1 MTKIKLSALA
11 CAILVGGGQLV
22 AEDSNNII
30 DLENDQIVN
39 INNETKMIDGI
50 VQDIIIN
57 VDDNGELISGALA
70 FDFANIS
77 IKNNSNAIFY
87 KDPYIDHSYLHIINN
102 STAVFNDALDYTLKI
117 RYGDSSWPVIEQD
130 NDFSG
135 GSLWL
140 DNSTLDIQGE
150 AEFLD
155 IDALINHGSTAT
167 IDNLNDTGSNIY
179 VVNNSNLEI
188 NNKAEFDEGTHLIVK
203 NNSNAKIDNLNADY
217 GSKIY
222 VVNNSELEIDENAKF
237 HNETHLIIEDN
248 SNTTI
253 DNLTGY
259 NSKVYVVNG
268 SELEINKNAEFY
280 YDGTYLTIKDDSNA
294 TINGALTVKDSGTI
308 EFVDGEFVVNDGGT
322 KIDKSN
328 LDVSG
333 KADFYNSDTELNN
346 SSNANFKDK
355 LTLIDSAMLLKNSSS
370 LNVGGVA
377 DFEDSALVVQNG
389 SKVLFGNNFTMKNGR
404 AEKSIIILD
413 NGSEINIKGD
423 FENHGIIY
431 YGASADNASKI
442 TVEGK
447 ATLMGTTEI
456 GIYATSGDISN
467 LNQVVFL
474 ESKEEIE
481 NQATNENIYA
491 MYFDPD
497 NEEANEEGLVKYDQN
512 IIDAVLNLSEDS
524 KKLLA
529 QISMSDDMK
538 NKPINEKIDFIT
550 ESAQTAGVNLTAQDL
565 DIITSL
571 FTIEDAKG
579 NGIIATEVIKLAA
592 QAAQGN
598 QEAAQTISKTIS
610 KTVQSIQKNSQDS
623 ITATSNLINT
633 FNLATKNEVGKRISN
648 VTTRSNVSQLA
659 NFIESLEGQ
668 KFADAS
674 SGVLLSM
681 MADEMAAYQNSFY
694 LNALGAKG
702 DFKDGT
708 NPKIYGAI
716 LGYDR
721 MIDDLLIGGYFSY
734 TNSQTENIEL
744 DSNIYELGLYS
755 RYFLDNNEFDFN
767 IAGGYG
773 KNDLS
778 YTQNI
783 FGGINKILQSN
794 FNSSYIA
801 LGLDYGYRFAIND
814 NASIKP
820 YIGADYLYSKTQNY
834 TLKDQTGAD
843 FQKVQSNTV
852 KNLKANL
859 GLEMVKNFDEISIYA
874 DAKIKRDLINDEGFT
889 RSSFAG
895 SSAGFNIKGDDKKH
909 TNFAIDTGIVYN
921 ATKNLSINLNLGADV
936 NSDDKIYSTSFGAA
950 YKF

>member
-11 CAILVGGGQLV
+11 CAILVGGGQQLV
-22 AEDSNNII
+22 AENSNNII
-30 DLENDQIVN
+30 DLGNYVGQSID
-39 INNETKMIDGI
+39 INQETKTITGTDT
-50 VQDIIIN
+50 DASIN
-57 VDDNGELISGALA
+57 VDNNGELISEVPIFVGA
-70 FDFANIS
+70 DIN
-77 IKNNSNAIFY
+77 IKNNSNAIFESEESLV
-87 KDPYIDHSYLHIINN
+87 YIEHPYLHIINN
-102 STAVFNDALDYTLKI
+102 STAVFKENLEI
-117 RYGDSSWPVIEQD
+117 RNGANEWPVIEKN

-140 DNSTLDIQGE
+140 NNNSTLDIKGSATFIE
-150 AEFLD
+150 TSV
-155 IDALINHGSTAT
+155 LINQGSTAT
-167 IDNLNDTGSNIY
+167 INNLEGYDSKIY
-179 VVNNSNLEI
+179 VVNDSKLEI
-188 NNKAEFDEGTHLIVK
+188 YNNAEFLGTHLIVK
-203 NNSNAKIDNLNADY
+203 DNSNAKI
-217 GSKIY
+217 
-222 VVNNSELEIDENAKF
+222 
-237 HNETHLIIEDN
+237 
-248 SNTTI
+248 
-253 DNLTGY
+253 
-259 NSKVYVVNG
+259 
-268 SELEINKNAEFY
+268 
-280 YDGTYLTIKDDSNA
+280 
-294 TINGALTVKDSGTI
+294 NGALSVTDSGII
-308 EFVDGEFVVNDGGT
+308 EFVNGEFSVNYGGI

-328 LDVSG
+328 LNVEG
-333 KADFYNSDTELNN
+333 EATFGNSDTELNN
-346 SSNANFKDK
+346 SSIVNFKDK
-355 LTLIDSAMLLKNSSS
+355 LTLFDSAMLLKNSSS

-377 DFEDSALVVQNG
+377 DFTDSALVVQNG
-389 SKVLFGNNFTMKNGR
+389 SKVMFNDSFTMKNGE

-413 NGSEINIKGD
+413 NGSAINVKGD
-423 FENHGIIY
+423 FENHGVIY
-431 YGASADNASKI
+431 YGASADNAPKI
-442 TVEGK
+442 TVDGK
-447 ATLMGTTEI
+447 ATLKDTTEI

-467 LNQVVFL
+467 LNQAVFL

-481 NQATNENIYA
+481 NQATDENIYA

-497 NEEANEEGLVKYDQN
+497 NEDANEEGLVKYDQN
-512 IIDAVLNLSEDS
+512 IIDATLKLSEDG
-524 KKLLA
+524 KKLLV
-529 QISMSDDMK
+529 QILMAGDMQ
-538 NKPINEKIDFIT
+538 NRPINEKIDFVAKST
-550 ESAQTAGVNLTAQDL
+550 QTAGVNLTAQDL

-571 FTIEDAKG
+571 FTMEDAKG
-579 NGIIATEVIKLAA
+579 NGLVATEGIKLAD

-598 QEAAQTISKTIS
+598 QEAAQIISKTA
-610 KTVQSIQKNSQDS
+610 QSIQKNSQDS

-633 FNLATKNEVGKRISN
+633 FNLATKNEVGKRITN
-648 VTTRSNVSQLA
+648 VTTRSNASQLA

-674 SGVLLSM
+674 NGVLLSM

-734 TNSQTENIEL
+734 TNSETENIEL
-744 DSNIYELGLYS
+744 DSDIYELGLYS

-783 FGGINKILQSN
+783 LGINKILQSN

-834 TLKDQTGAD
+834 TLKDETGAD

-852 KNLKANL
+852 KNLKAKL

-895 SSAGFNIKGDDKKH
+895 SSAGFNIKGNDKKY

>member
-1 MTKIKLSALA
+1 VCDS
-11 CAILVGGGQLV
+11 CWGGQQLV
-22 AEDSNNII
+22 AEDLNGIPVI
-30 DLENDQIVN
+30 DLEFSRYTGYLQSVD
-39 INNETKMIDGI
+39 INNEK
-50 VQDIIIN
+50 IIITGTHTDANIN
-57 VDDNGELISGALA
+57 VDNNGELRSWVST
-70 FDFANIS
+70 FQFADIS

-87 KDPYIDHSYLHIINN
+87 RDSLISWSYLHIIHN
-102 STAVFNDALDYTLKI
+102 STAVFNNTLTI
-117 RYGDSSWPVIEQD
+117 ELGDSSWPVIEQD

-140 DNSTLDIQGE
+140 DNSTLDIKGE
-150 AEFLD
+150 AEFYYT
-155 IDALINHGSTAT
+155 DALINHGST
-167 IDNLNDTGSNIY
+167 
-179 VVNNSNLEI
+179 V
-188 NNKAEFDEGTHLIVK
+188 
-203 NNSNAKIDNLNADY
+203 KIDNLDDY

-222 VVNNSELEIDENAKF
+222 VVND
-237 HNETHLIIEDN
+237 
-248 SNTTI
+248 
-253 DNLTGY
+253 
-259 NSKVYVVNG
+259 SK
-268 SELEINKNAEFY
+268 LEINNNADFY
-280 YDGTYLTIKDDSNA
+280 NGTHLVVKDDSNA
-294 TINGALTVKDSGTI
+294 TINGVLSVKDSGTI
-308 EFVDGEFVVNDGGT
+308 EFVNGEFVVNDGGT

-328 LDVSG
+328 LNVEG
-333 KADFYNSDTELNN
+333 EANFYNSDTELNN

-355 LTLIDSAMLLKNSSS
+355 LTLLDSAMLLKNGSS
-370 LNVGGVA
+370 LSVGGVA
-377 DFEDSALVVQNG
+377 DFENSALVVQNG
-389 SKVLFGNNFTMKNGR
+389 SKVLFNDKFTMKNGV
-404 AEKSIIILD
+404 EKSIIILD
-413 NGSEINIKGD
+413 NGSAINVEGD
-423 FENHGIIY
+423 FENHGVIY
-431 YGASADNASKI
+431 YGASADSAPKI

-447 ATLMGTTEI
+447 TTLIGTTEI
-456 GIYATSGDISN
+456 GIYATSG
-467 LNQVVFL
+467 LNQAVFL
-474 ESKEEIE
+474 ESKGEIE
-481 NQATNENIYA
+481 NQATDENIYA

-497 NEEANEEGLVKYDQN
+497 NEDANEEGLVKYDQN
-512 IIDAVLNLSEDS
+512 IIDATLNLSEDS
-524 KKLLA
+524 KKLLV

-538 NKPINEKIDFIT
+538 NKLINEKIDFVT
-550 ESAQTAGVNLTAQDL
+550 KSAQTAGVNLTDQDL

-571 FTIEDAKG
+571 FAMEDAKG
-579 NGIIATEVIKLAA
+579 NGAIATEGMKLAV
-592 QAAQGN
+592 QATQGN
-598 QEAAQTISKTIS
+598 QEAAQIISKTA
-610 KTVQSIQKNSQDS
+610 QSIQKNSQDS
-623 ITATSNLINT
+623 INATSNLINT

-648 VTTRSNVSQLA
+648 VTTRSNASQLA

-668 KFADAS
+668 KFADVS
-674 SGVLLSM
+674 NGVLLSM

-734 TNSQTENIEL
+734 TNSETENIEL
-744 DSNIYELGLYS
+744 DSDIYELGLYS
-755 RYFLDNNEFDFN
+755 RYFLDNNEFSFN

-783 FGGINKILQSN
+783 FGTNKILQSN
-794 FNSSYIA
+794 FDSSYIA

-814 NASIKP
+814 NANIKP

-834 TLKDQTGAD
+834 TLKDETGAD
-843 FQKVQSNTV
+843 FQEVQSNTV
-852 KNLKANL
+852 KNLKAKL

-874 DAKIKRDLINDEGFT
+874 DAKIKRDLINDEGIT

-895 SSAGFNIKGDDKKH
+895 SSAGFNIKGNDKKH

>member
-11 CAILVGGGQLV
+11 CAILVGGGQQLV
-22 AEDSNNII
+22 AEDVNNTIN
-30 DLENDQIVN
+30 LEDYQSVN
-39 INNETKMIDGI
+39 INKETK
-50 VQDIIIN
+50 IITGASTDASIRVN
-57 VDDNGELISGALA
+57 NNGELISEVPIFVGA
-70 FDFANIS
+70 DIS
-77 IKNNSNAIFY
+77 IKNNSNATFENEV
-87 KDPYIDHSYLHIINN
+87 YIENPNFHIND
-102 STAVFNDALDYTLKI
+102 STAVFNEKLEI
-117 RYGDSSWPVIEQD
+117 RDSVDLWPVIEKD

-135 GSLWL
+135 GNLSLY
-140 DNSTLDIQGE
+140 NSTLDIEGE
-150 AEFLD
+150 AIFYF
-155 IDALINHGSTAT
+155 IDALINDGSTAT
-167 IDNLNDTGSNIY
+167 IDDLLDF
-179 VVNNSNLEI
+179 E
-188 NNKAEFDEGTHLIVK
+188 
-203 NNSNAKIDNLNADY
+203 
-217 GSKIY
+217 SKIY
-222 VVNNSELEIDENAKF
+222 VVNDS
-237 HNETHLIIEDN
+237 T
-248 SNTTI
+248 
-253 DNLTGY
+253 
-259 NSKVYVVNG
+259 
-268 SELEINKNAEFY
+268 LEINKNAFF
-280 YDGTYLTIKDDSNA
+280 DIGTHLVVKDDSNA
-294 TINGALTVKDSGTI
+294 TINGALSVTNSGTI
-308 EFVDGEFVVNDGGT
+308 EFINGEFVVNDGGT

-328 LDVSG
+328 LKVVG
-333 KADFYNSDTELNN
+333 EAKFENSDTELNN
-346 SSNANFKDK
+346 SSIVNFKDK
-355 LTLIDSAMLLKNSSS
+355 LTLFDSAMLLKNGSS
-370 LNVGGVA
+370 LSVGGVA

-389 SKVLFGNNFTMKNGR
+389 SKVLFGNNFTMKNNENGT
-404 AEKSIIILD
+404 EKSIIILD

-423 FENHGIIY
+423 FENHGVIY
-431 YGASADNASKI
+431 YGASADNAPKI

-447 ATLMGTTEI
+447 TTLMGTTEI
-456 GIYATSGDISN
+456 GIYATSGDILN

-474 ESKEEIE
+474 ESKEAIE
-481 NQATNENIYA
+481 NQATDENIYA

-497 NEEANEEGLVKYDQN
+497 NEDANEEGLVKYDQN
-512 IIDAVLNLSEDS
+512 IIDAALKLSEDG
-524 KKLLA
+524 KKLLV
-529 QISMSDDMK
+529 QILMADDMK
-538 NKPINEKIDFIT
+538 NKLINEKIDFIA
-550 ESAQTAGVNLTAQDL
+550 ESTQTAGVNLTAQDL

-579 NGIIATEVIKLAA
+579 NGVIATEGIKLAE
-592 QAAQGN
+592 QAKQGN
-598 QEAAQTISKTIS
+598 QEAAQIISKTA
-610 KTVQSIQKNSQDS
+610 QSIQKNSQDS

-633 FNLATKNEVGKRISN
+633 FNLATKNEVGKRITN
-648 VTTRSNVSQLA
+648 VTTRSNASQLA

-734 TNSQTENIEL
+734 TNSETENIEL
-744 DSNIYELGLYS
+744 DSDIYELGLYS
-755 RYFLDNNEFDFN
+755 RYFLDNNEFGFN

-783 FGGINKILQSN
+783 FGINKILQSN

-834 TLKDQTGAD
+834 TLKDETGAD
-843 FQKVQSNTV
+843 FQEVQSNTV

-859 GLEMVKNFDEISIYA
+859 GLEMVKSFDEISIYA

-895 SSAGFNIKGDDKKH
+895 SSAGFNIKGNDKKH
-909 TNFAIDTGIVYN
+909 TNFAIDTGIAYN

>member
-1 MTKIKLSALA
+1 MCDS
-11 CAILVGGGQLV
+11 CWGGQQLV
-22 AEDSNNII
+22 AGTFYDII
-30 DLENDQIVN
+30 KLENGQSVKID
-39 INNETKMIDGI
+39 NETK
-50 VQDIIIN
+50 DIRGDDLRDVSIN
-57 VDDNGELISGALA
+57 VDNNGTLKSYITS
-70 FDFANIS
+70 FVQANIN
-77 IKNNSNAIFY
+77 IKNNSNAFFERH
-87 KDPYIDHSYLHIINN
+87 P
-102 STAVFNDALDYTLKI
+102 
-117 RYGDSSWPVIEQD
+117 
-130 NDFSG
+130 
-135 GSLWL
+135 SL
-140 DNSTLDIQGE
+140 NRN
-150 AEFLD
+150 F
-155 IDALINHGSTAT
+155 
-167 IDNLNDTGSNIY
+167 TGH
-179 VVNNSNLEI
+179 
-188 NNKAEFDEGTHLIVK
+188 D
-203 NNSNAKIDNLNADY
+203 
-217 GSKIY
+217 SKI
-222 VVNNSELEIDENAKF
+222 
-237 HNETHLIIEDN
+237 
-248 SNTTI
+248 
-253 DNLTGY
+253 
-259 NSKVYVVNG
+259 YVVNG
-268 SELEINKNAEFY
+268 SELEIKKNVDF
-280 YDGTYLTIKDDSNA
+280 YDGTHLIIKDNSNA
-294 TINGALTVKDSGTI
+294 TINGTLKVENSGTI
-308 EFVDGEFVVNDGGT
+308 EFVDGEFVVNDGGI

-328 LDVSG
+328 LNVEGEANFS
-333 KADFYNSDTELNN
+333 NSDTELNN
-346 SSNANFKDK
+346 GSNANFKDK
-355 LTLIDSAMLLKNSSS
+355 LTLLDSAMLLKNSSR
-370 LNVGGVA
+370 LEVGGVA

-389 SKVLFGNNFTMKNGR
+389 SEVLFLNNFTMKNGG

-413 NGSEINIKGD
+413 NGSAINIKGD
-423 FENHGIIY
+423 FENHGVIY
-431 YGASADNASKI
+431 YGASADNAPKI
-442 TVEGK
+442 TVDGK
-447 ATLMGTTEI
+447 ATLKDTTEI
-456 GIYATSGDISN
+456 GVYATSGDISN

-481 NQATNENIYA
+481 NKATDENIYA
-491 MYFDPD
+491 MYFDPNNPD
-497 NEEANEEGLVKYDQN
+497 ANEEGLVKYDQN
-512 IIDAVLNLSEDS
+512 IIDAVLNLSKDS

-529 QISMSDDMK
+529 QISISDDMK

-550 ESAQTAGVNLTAQDL
+550 ESAQTTGVNLTAQDL

-579 NGIIATEVIKLAA
+579 NGAVATEGIKLAA
-592 QAAQGN
+592 QASQGN
-598 QEAAQTISKTIS
+598 QEAAQIISKTA
-610 KTVQSIQKNSQDS
+610 QSIQKNSQDS

-633 FNLATKNEVGKRISN
+633 FNLATKNEVGKRITN
-648 VTTRSNVSQLA
+648 VTTRSNASQLA

-744 DSNIYELGLYS
+744 DSDIYELGLYS

-783 FGGINKILQSN
+783 FGANKILQSN

-834 TLKDQTGAD
+834 TLKDETGAD
-843 FQKVQSNTV
+843 FQEVQSNTV

-895 SSAGFNIKGDDKKH
+895 SSAGFNIKGNDKKH
-909 TNFAIDTGIVYN
+909 TNFAIDTGIAYN

>member
-1 MTKIKLSALA
+1 MDIGYLQSVDINQETKIITGTDTDAS
-11 CAILVGGGQLV
+11 
-22 AEDSNNII
+22 
-30 DLENDQIVN
+30 
-39 INNETKMIDGI
+39 
-50 VQDIIIN
+50 IN
-57 VDDNGELISGALA
+57 VDKNGELMSMVRTFRYA
-70 FDFANIS
+70 DIS
-77 IKNNSNAIFY
+77 IENNSNAIFY
-87 KDPYIDHSYLHIINN
+87 HDPLISWSYLHIIHN
-102 STAVFNDALDYTLKI
+102 STAVFNNTLTI
-117 RYGDSSWPVIEQD
+117 EHGDSSWPIIEKD

-140 DNSTLDIQGE
+140 DNSTLDIKGE
-150 AEFLD
+150 AKFYYT
-155 IDALINHGSTAT
+155 DALINHGSTA
-167 IDNLNDTGSNIY
+167 
-179 VVNNSNLEI
+179 
-188 NNKAEFDEGTHLIVK
+188 
-203 NNSNAKIDNLNADY
+203 KIDNLVDY
-217 GSKIY
+217 GSKIH
-222 VVNNSELEIDENAKF
+222 VVND
-237 HNETHLIIEDN
+237 
-248 SNTTI
+248 
-253 DNLTGY
+253 
-259 NSKVYVVNG
+259 SK
-268 SELEINKNAEFY
+268 LEINKNASFNN
-280 YDGTYLTIKDDSNA
+280 GTHLIVKDDSNA
-294 TINGALTVKDSGTI
+294 TINGALSVNNSGTI
-308 EFVDGEFVVNDGGT
+308 EFVDGEYVVNYGGT
-322 KIDKSN
+322 KIAKSN
-328 LDVSG
+328 LNVEGEVS
-333 KADFYNSDTELNN
+333 FVNSDTELYM
-346 SSNANFKDK
+346 SKANFADK
-355 LTLIDSAMLLKNSSS
+355 LTLIDSAMLLKSGSR
-370 LNVGGVA
+370 LEVRGVA

-389 SKVLFGNNFTMKNGR
+389 SKVMFGNNFTMKNG

-413 NGSEINIKGD
+413 NGSEINVKGD
-423 FENHGIIY
+423 FENHGVIY
-431 YGASADNASKI
+431 YGASSDNAPKI
-442 TVEGK
+442 TVDGK

-467 LNQVVFL
+467 LNQAVFL
-474 ESKEEIE
+474 ESKEAIE
-481 NQATNENIYA
+481 NKATDGNIYA

-497 NEEANEEGLVKYDQN
+497 NQDANEEGLVKYDQN
-512 IIDAVLNLSEDS
+512 IIDAALNLSKDS

-550 ESAQTAGVNLTAQDL
+550 ESAQTSGVNLTAQDL

-579 NGIIATEVIKLAA
+579 NGLLATEVIKLAA

-610 KTVQSIQKNSQDS
+610 KTAQSIQQNSQDS

-633 FNLATKNEVGKRISN
+633 FNLATKNEVGKRITN
-648 VTTRSNVSQLA
+648 VTTRSNASQLA

-744 DSNIYELGLYS
+744 DSDIYELGLYS

-783 FGGINKILQSN
+783 FGINKILQSN

-843 FQKVQSNTV
+843 FQEVQSNTV

-895 SSAGFNIKGDDKKH
+895 SSAGFNIQGNDKKH

>member
-1 MTKIKLSALA
+1 MCDS
-11 CAILVGGGQLV
+11 CWGGQQLV

-30 DLENDQIVN
+30 NLENDQIVN
-39 INNETKMIDGI
+39 INNETKMIDEI
-50 VQDIIIN
+50 AQDIIIN
-57 VDDNGELISGALA
+57 VDDNGELISGALG

-140 DNSTLDIQGE
+140 DNSTLDIKGE

-155 IDALINHGSTAT
+155 IDALINHGSTAK
-167 IDNLNDTGSNIY
+167 IY
-179 VVNNSNLEI
+179 NLE
-188 NNKAEFDEGTHLIVK
+188 
-203 NNSNAKIDNLNADY
+203 DY
-217 GSKIY
+217 GSKIH
-222 VVNNSELEIDENAKF
+222 VVND
-237 HNETHLIIEDN
+237 
-248 SNTTI
+248 
-253 DNLTGY
+253 
-259 NSKVYVVNG
+259 SK
-268 SELEINKNAEFY
+268 LEINKNASFNN
-280 YDGTYLTIKDDSNA
+280 GTHLIVKDDSNA
-294 TINGALTVKDSGTI
+294 TINGALSVNNSGTI
-308 EFVDGEFVVNDGGT
+308 EFINGEFVVNDGGT

-328 LDVSG
+328 LDVAG
-333 KADFYNSDTELNN
+333 EANFYNSDTELNN
-346 SSNANFKDK
+346 GSNANFKDK
-355 LTLIDSAMLLKNSSS
+355 LTLLDSAMLLKNSSR
-370 LNVGGVA
+370 LEVGGVA

-389 SKVLFGNNFTMKNGR
+389 SKVTFNDKFTMKNGG

-413 NGSEINIKGD
+413 NGSAINIKGD
-423 FENHGIIY
+423 FENHGVIY
-431 YGASADNASKI
+431 YGASADNALKI
-442 TVEGK
+442 TVDGK

-456 GIYATSGDISN
+456 GVYATSGDISN

-481 NQATNENIYA
+481 NKATDENIYA

-512 IIDAVLNLSEDS
+512 IIDAVLNLSKDS

-550 ESAQTAGVNLTAQDL
+550 ESAQTSGVNLTAQDL

-579 NGIIATEVIKLAA
+579 NGLLATEVIKLAA

-598 QEAAQTISKTIS
+598 QEAAQTISKTA
-610 KTVQSIQKNSQDS
+610 QSIQKNSQDS

-744 DSNIYELGLYS
+744 DSDIYELGLYS
-755 RYFLDNNEFDFN
+755 RYFLDNNEFGFN

-783 FGGINKILQSN
+783 FGTNKILQSN

-843 FQKVQSNTV
+843 FQEVQSNTV

-895 SSAGFNIKGDDKKH
+895 SSAGFNIKGNDKKH

>member
-1 MTKIKLSALA
+1 MCDS
-11 CAILVGGGQLV
+11 CWGGVQQLV
-22 AEDSNNII
+22 AGDLNNIPI
-30 DLENDQIVN
+30 IELGDYWDN
-39 INNETKMIDGI
+39 IGYFQSVDINKETK
-50 VQDIIIN
+50 IITGTTTNASIN
-57 VDDNGELISGALA
+57 VDNNGKLISRVPSFFQAG
-70 FDFANIS
+70 IS
-77 IKNNSNAIFY
+77 IKNNSNAIFENEVFIEH
-87 KDPYIDHSYLHIINN
+87 PYLHIINN
-102 STAVFNDALDYTLKI
+102 STVVFNEKLEIWD
-117 RYGDSSWPVIEQD
+117 GDLSWPVIEQD

-135 GSLWL
+135 GSLLL
-140 DNSTLDIQGE
+140 DNSTLDIKGK
-150 AEFLD
+150 ATFD
-155 IDALINHGSTAT
+155 HTDALINHGSTAK
-167 IDNLNDTGSNIY
+167 IDNLVDYGSKIYIVNDSK
-179 VVNNSNLEI
+179 LEI
-188 NNKAEFDEGTHLIVK
+188 DKNAIFEGTHLIV
-203 NNSNAKIDNLNADY
+203 
-217 GSKIY
+217 
-222 VVNNSELEIDENAKF
+222 
-237 HNETHLIIEDN
+237 DN
-248 SNTTI
+248 SNT
-253 DNLTGY
+253 
-259 NSKVYVVNG
+259 
-268 SELEINKNAEFY
+268 A
-280 YDGTYLTIKDDSNA
+280 IK
-294 TINGALTVKDSGTI
+294 GALTVKNSGTI
-308 EFVDGEFVVNDGGT
+308 EFINGEFVVNDGGI
-322 KIDKSN
+322 KIAKSN
-328 LDVSG
+328 LNVAG
-333 KADFYNSDTELNN
+333 EVNFNNSDTELNN

-355 LTLIDSAMLLKNSSS
+355 LTLIDSAMLLKNSST

-377 DFEDSALVVQNG
+377 DLTDSALVVQNG
-389 SKVLFGNNFTMKNGR
+389 SKVLFNDKFTIKNG

-413 NGSEINIKGD
+413 NGSAINVKGD
-423 FENHGIIY
+423 FENHGVIY
-431 YGASADNASKI
+431 YGASADNAPKI

-447 ATLMGTTEI
+447 TTLGDTTEI
-456 GIYATSGDISN
+456 GIYTTSGDISN

-474 ESKEEIE
+474 ESKEAIE
-481 NQATNENIYA
+481 NKVTDENIYA
-491 MYFDPD
+491 MYFDPNNQD
-497 NEEANEEGLVKYDQN
+497 ANEDGFVKYDQN
-512 IIDAVLNLSEDS
+512 IIDATLNLSGDG
-524 KKLLA
+524 KKLLV
-529 QISMSDDMK
+529 QILMSNDMQ
-538 NKPINEKIDFIT
+538 NKPINDKIDFIAQ
-550 ESAQTAGVNLTAQDL
+550 SAQALGINLTAQDL

-571 FTIEDAKG
+571 FTIEDTKG
-579 NGIIATEVIKLAA
+579 NGVIATEGIKLAA

-598 QEAAQTISKTIS
+598 QEAAQIISKTA
-610 KTVQSIQKNSQDS
+610 KAIQKNSQDS
-623 ITATSNLINT
+623 INATSNLINT

-648 VTTRSNVSQLA
+648 VTTRSNASQLA

-668 KFADAS
+668 KFADVS

-734 TNSQTENIEL
+734 TNSKTENIKL
-744 DSNIYELGLYS
+744 DSDVYELGLYS
-755 RYFLDNNEFDFN
+755 RYFLDNNEFGFN

-783 FGGINKILQSN
+783 FGINKILQSN

-834 TLKDQTGAD
+834 TLKDETGAD

-852 KNLKANL
+852 KNLKAKL

-874 DAKIKRDLINDEGFT
+874 NAKIKRDLINDEGFT

-895 SSAGFNIKGDDKKH
+895 SSAGFNIKGNDKKH
-909 TNFAIDTGIVYN
+909 TNFAIDTGIAYN

>member
-1 MTKIKLSALA
+1 MCDS
-11 CAILVGGGQLV
+11 CWGGGQQLV
-22 AEDSNNII
+22 AEDLSNII
-30 DLENDQIVN
+30 DLENYYGQSID
-39 INNETKMIDGI
+39 INQETKTITGD
-50 VQDIIIN
+50 VTDAIIN
-57 VDDNGELISGALA
+57 VDNNGELISKVSSFFGKTYI
-70 FDFANIS
+70 N
-77 IKNNSNAIFY
+77 IKNDSNATFTNTNEVY
-87 KDPYIDHSYLHIINN
+87 NEVYIENPNFHIND
-102 STAVFNDALDYTLKI
+102 STAVFNESLLIVD
-117 RYGDSSWPVIEQD
+117 DSDFTQPVIEKD

-135 GSLWL
+135 GGLSL
-140 DNSTLDIQGE
+140 DNSTLNIKKE
-150 AEFLD
+150 AEFLY
-155 IDALINHGSTAT
+155 IDVLINHGSTAT
-167 IDNLNDTGSNIY
+167 ID
-179 VVNNSNLEI
+179 E
-188 NNKAEFDEGTHLIVK
+188 LIGY
-203 NNSNAKIDNLNADY
+203 D
-217 GSKIY
+217 SKIY
-222 VVNNSELEIDENAKF
+222 VVNDSKLEINNAAF
-237 HNETHLIIEDN
+237 NIETHLIVKDN
-248 SNTTI
+248 
-253 DNLTGY
+253 
-259 NSKVYVVNG
+259 
-268 SELEINKNAEFY
+268 
-280 YDGTYLTIKDDSNA
+280 SNA
-294 TINGALTVKDSGTI
+294 TINGALTVNRSDTI
-308 EFVDGEFVVNDGGT
+308 

-328 LDVSG
+328 
-333 KADFYNSDTELNN
+333 
-346 SSNANFKDK
+346 
-355 LTLIDSAMLLKNSSS
+355 

-377 DFEDSALVVQNG
+377 DFTDSALVVQNG
-389 SKVLFGNNFTMKNGR
+389 SKVLFLNNFTMRNGSR
-404 AEKSIIILD
+404 AKKSIIILD

-423 FENHGIIY
+423 FENHGVIY
-431 YGASADNASKI
+431 YGASADNAPKI
-442 TVEGK
+442 TVDGK

-456 GIYATSGDISN
+456 GVYATSGDISN
-467 LNQVVFL
+467 LNQAVFL
-474 ESKEEIE
+474 ESKEAIE
-481 NQATNENIYA
+481 NKATNDNIYA

-497 NEEANEEGLVKYDQN
+497 NEDANEEGLVKYDQN

-550 ESAQTAGVNLTAQDL
+550 ESAQTADVNLTAQDL

-579 NGIIATEVIKLAA
+579 NGLLATEVIKLAA

-598 QEAAQTISKTIS
+598 QEAAQIISKTA
-610 KTVQSIQKNSQDS
+610 QSIQQNSQDS

-744 DSNIYELGLYS
+744 DSDIYELGLYS

-783 FGGINKILQSN
+783 FGINKILQSN

-834 TLKDQTGAD
+834 TLKDETGVD

-895 SSAGFNIKGDDKKH
+895 SSAGFNIKGNDKKH
-909 TNFAIDTGIVYN
+909 TNFAIDTGIAYN

>member
-1 MTKIKLSALA
+1 MRDS
-11 CAILVGGGQLV
+11 CGGGQLV
-22 AEDSNNII
+22 AEDLNDII
-30 DLENDQIVN
+30 DLGNYSYYQPID
-39 INNETKMIDGI
+39 INKETKTITGDAT
-50 VQDIIIN
+50 DASIN
-57 VDDNGELISGALA
+57 VDNNGELISEVPIFVDA
-70 FDFANIS
+70 DIS
-77 IKNNSNAIFY
+77 IKNNSNATF
-87 KDPYIDHSYLHIINN
+87 KNEVYIENPNFHIND
-102 STAVFNDALDYTLKI
+102 STAVFNEKLEI
-117 RYGDSSWPVIEQD
+117 RDSVDLWLVIEKD

-135 GSLWL
+135 GNLSLY
-140 DNSTLDIQGE
+140 NSTLDIEGE
-150 AEFLD
+150 AIFYF
-155 IDALINHGSTAT
+155 IDALINDGST
-167 IDNLNDTGSNIY
+167 
-179 VVNNSNLEI
+179 V
-188 NNKAEFDEGTHLIVK
+188 
-203 NNSNAKIDNLNADY
+203 KIDNLDDY

-222 VVNNSELEIDENAKF
+222 VVNGSTLEINKNAF
-237 HNETHLIIEDN
+237 FDMGTHLVVKDN

-253 DNLTGY
+253 
-259 NSKVYVVNG
+259 
-268 SELEINKNAEFY
+268 
-280 YDGTYLTIKDDSNA
+280 
-294 TINGALTVKDSGTI
+294 NGALAVYNSGTI
-308 EFVDGEFVVNDGGT
+308 EFVDGEYVVNDGGT

-328 LDVSG
+328 LNVEGEVKFD
-333 KADFYNSDTELNN
+333 NSDTELYR
-346 SSNANFKDK
+346 SKANFADK
-355 LTLIDSAMLLKNSSS
+355 LTLIDSAMLLKSGSR
-370 LNVGGVA
+370 LEVRGVA

-389 SKVLFGNNFTMKNGR
+389 SEVLFLNNFTMKNGG

-423 FENHGIIY
+423 FENHGVIY
-431 YGASADNASKI
+431 YGASADNAPKI
-442 TVEGK
+442 TVDGK

-456 GIYATSGDISN
+456 GVYATSGDISN
-467 LNQVVFL
+467 LNQAVFL
-474 ESKEEIE
+474 ESKKAIE
-481 NQATNENIYA
+481 NQATDENIYA

-497 NEEANEEGLVKYDQN
+497 NEDANEEGLVKYDQN
-512 IIDAVLNLSEDS
+512 IIDAALNLSKDG
-524 KKLLA
+524 KKLLV
-529 QISMSDDMK
+529 QILMSDDMQ
-538 NKPINEKIDFIT
+538 NRLINEKIDFIAK
-550 ESAQTAGVNLTAQDL
+550 SAQTTGVNLTAQDL

-579 NGIIATEVIKLAA
+579 NGLVATEGIKLAA

-598 QEAAQTISKTIS
+598 QEAAQIISKTA
-610 KTVQSIQKNSQDS
+610 QSIQQNSQDS
-623 ITATSNLINT
+623 INATSNLINT
-633 FNLATKNEVGKRISN
+633 FNLATKNEVSKRISN
-648 VTTRSNVSQLA
+648 VTTRSNASQLA

-734 TNSQTENIEL
+734 TNSETENIEL
-744 DSNIYELGLYS
+744 DSDIYELGLYS

-834 TLKDQTGAD
+834 TLKDETGKD

-859 GLEMVKNFDEISIYA
+859 GLEMVKSFDEISIYA

-895 SSAGFNIKGDDKKH
+895 SSAGFNIKGNDKKH
-909 TNFAIDTGIVYN
+909 TNFAIDTGIAYN

>member
-11 CAILVGGGQLV
+11 CAILVGGGQQLV
-22 AEDSNNII
+22 AGTFYDII
-30 DLENDQIVN
+30 NLENGQSVKID
-39 INNETKMIDGI
+39 NETKNIRGDDPRY
-50 VQDIIIN
+50 VSIN
-57 VDDNGELISGALA
+57 VDNNGTLESHIIS
-70 FDFANIS
+70 FVQANIN
-77 IKNNSNAIFY
+77 IKNNSNAIFERH
-87 KDPYIDHSYLHIINN
+87 PSLNRN
-102 STAVFNDALDYTLKI
+102 FTDY
-117 RYGDSSWPVIEQD
+117 DSK
-130 NDFSG
+130 
-135 GSLWL
+135 
-140 DNSTLDIQGE
+140 
-150 AEFLD
+150 
-155 IDALINHGSTAT
+155 
-167 IDNLNDTGSNIY
+167 IY
-179 VVNNSNLEI
+179 VVNDSKLEI
-188 NNKAEFDEGTHLIVK
+188 NNNAEFLGTHLIVK
-203 NNSNAKIDNLNADY
+203 DNSNAR
-217 GSKIY
+217 
-222 VVNNSELEIDENAKF
+222 
-237 HNETHLIIEDN
+237 
-248 SNTTI
+248 
-253 DNLTGY
+253 
-259 NSKVYVVNG
+259 
-268 SELEINKNAEFY
+268 
-280 YDGTYLTIKDDSNA
+280 
-294 TINGALTVKDSGTI
+294 INGALTVNDSGTI
-308 EFVDGEFVVNDGGT
+308 EFVNGEYVVNDGGI

-328 LDVSG
+328 LNVEG
-333 KADFYNSDTELNN
+333 EATFGNSDTELNN

-355 LTLIDSAMLLKNSSS
+355 LNLFDSAMLLKNGSS

-389 SKVLFGNNFTMKNGR
+389 SEVLFNDKFTMKNGGT
-404 AEKSIIILD
+404 EKSIIILD
-413 NGSEINIKGD
+413 NGSKINVKGD
-423 FENHGIIY
+423 FENHGVIY
-431 YGASADNASKI
+431 YGASADNAPKI

-447 ATLMGTTEI
+447 ATLMNTTEI

-467 LNQVVFL
+467 LNQAVFL
-474 ESKEEIE
+474 ESKEAIE
-481 NQATNENIYA
+481 NQATDENIYA
-491 MYFDPD
+491 MYFDPN
-497 NEEANEEGLVKYDQN
+497 NENANEEGLVKYDQN
-512 IIDAVLNLSEDS
+512 IIDATLNLSEDG
-524 KKLLA
+524 KKLLV
-529 QISMSDDMK
+529 QILMSDDMK

-571 FTIEDAKG
+571 FTIEDTKG
-579 NGIIATEVIKLAA
+579 NGLLATEVIKLAA

-610 KTVQSIQKNSQDS
+610 KTAQSIQKNSQDS

-633 FNLATKNEVGKRISN
+633 FNLATKNEVGKRITN

-721 MIDDLLIGGYFSY
+721 IIDDLLIGGYFSY

-744 DSNIYELGLYS
+744 DSDIYELGLYS

-834 TLKDQTGAD
+834 TLKDETGKD

-859 GLEMVKNFDEISIYA
+859 GLEMVKSFDEISIYA

-895 SSAGFNIKGDDKKH
+895 SSAGFNIQGNDKKH
-909 TNFAIDTGIVYN
+909 TNFAIDTGIAYN

>member
-1 MTKIKLSALA
+1 MQ
-11 CAILVGGGQLV
+11 QLV
-22 AEDSNNII
+22 AGDLNNIPI
-30 DLENDQIVN
+30 IELGDYWDN
-39 INNETKMIDGI
+39 IGYFQSVDISKETK
-50 VQDIIIN
+50 IITGTTTNASIN
-57 VDDNGELISGALA
+57 VDNNGKLISRVPSFFQAG
-70 FDFANIS
+70 IS
-77 IKNNSNAIFY
+77 IKNNSNAIFENEVFIEH
-87 KDPYIDHSYLHIINN
+87 PYLHIINN
-102 STAVFNDALDYTLKI
+102 STVVFNEKLDI
-117 RYGDSSWPVIEQD
+117 MDGDLSWPVIEQD

-135 GSLWL
+135 GSLLL
-140 DNSTLDIQGE
+140 DNSTLDIKGK
-150 AEFLD
+150 ATFD
-155 IDALINHGSTAT
+155 HTDALINHGSTA
-167 IDNLNDTGSNIY
+167 
-179 VVNNSNLEI
+179 
-188 NNKAEFDEGTHLIVK
+188 
-203 NNSNAKIDNLNADY
+203 KIDNLVDY

-222 VVNNSELEIDENAKF
+222 VVND
-237 HNETHLIIEDN
+237 
-248 SNTTI
+248 
-253 DNLTGY
+253 
-259 NSKVYVVNG
+259 SK
-268 SELEINKNAEFY
+268 LEINKNTMLE
-280 YDGTYLTIKDDSNA
+280 DTSLIVKNNSNI
-294 TINGALTVKDSGTI
+294 TINGMLTVLDSGTI
-308 EFVDGEFVVNDGGT
+308 EFVDGEFAVNDGGI
-322 KIDKSN
+322 KIAKSN
-328 LDVSG
+328 LNVAGEANFLS
-333 KADFYNSDTELNN
+333 SDTELD
-346 SSNANFKDK
+346 SSNVNFQDK
-355 LTLIDSAMLLKNSSS
+355 LTLIDSAMLLKNGSS

-377 DFEDSALVVQNG
+377 DLTVSALVVQNG
-389 SKVLFGNNFTMKNGR
+389 SKVLFGDKFTINNKDNE

-413 NGSEINIKGD
+413 NSSAINVKGD
-423 FENHGIIY
+423 FENHGVIY
-431 YGASADNASKI
+431 YGASANNAPKI

-447 ATLMGTTEI
+447 TTLIDTTEI

-474 ESKEEIE
+474 ESKGAIE
-481 NQATNENIYA
+481 NKATDENIYA
-491 MYFDPD
+491 MYFDPNNQD
-497 NEEANEEGLVKYDQN
+497 ANEDGFVKYDQN
-512 IIDAVLNLSEDS
+512 IIDATLNLSKDG
-524 KKLLA
+524 KKLLV
-529 QISMSDDMK
+529 QILMSGDMQ
-538 NKPINEKIDFIT
+538 NKPINDKIDFIAQ
-550 ESAQTAGVNLTAQDL
+550 SAQALGINLTAQDL

-571 FTIEDAKG
+571 FTIEDTKG
-579 NGIIATEVIKLAA
+579 NGVIATEGIKLAA

-598 QEAAQTISKTIS
+598 QEAAQIISKTA
-610 KTVQSIQKNSQDS
+610 KAIQKNSQDS
-623 ITATSNLINT
+623 INATSNLINT

-648 VTTRSNVSQLA
+648 VTTRSNASQLA

-668 KFADAS
+668 KFADVS

-734 TNSQTENIEL
+734 TNSQTENIKL
-744 DSNIYELGLYS
+744 DSDVYELGLYS
-755 RYFLDNNEFDFN
+755 RYFLDNNEFGFN

-783 FGGINKILQSN
+783 FGTNKILQSN

-820 YIGADYLYSKTQNY
+820 YIGADYLYSKIQNY
-834 TLKDQTGAD
+834 TLKDETGAD

-852 KNLKANL
+852 KNLKAKL

-874 DAKIKRDLINDEGFT
+874 NAKIKRDLINDEGFT

-895 SSAGFNIKGDDKKH
+895 SSAGFNIKGNDKKH
-909 TNFAIDTGIVYN
+909 TNFALDTGIAYN
-921 ATKNLSINLNLGADV
+921 ATKNLSLNLNLGADV

>member
-1 MTKIKLSALA
+1 MCDS
-11 CAILVGGGQLV
+11 CWGGVQQLV
-22 AEDSNNII
+22 AGDLNNIPI
-30 DLENDQIVN
+30 IELGDYWDN
-39 INNETKMIDGI
+39 IGYFQSVDINKETK
-50 VQDIIIN
+50 IITGTTTNASIN
-57 VDDNGELISGALA
+57 VDNNGKLISRVPSFFQAG
-70 FDFANIS
+70 IS
-77 IKNNSNAIFY
+77 IKNNSNAIFENEVFIEH
-87 KDPYIDHSYLHIINN
+87 PYLHIINN
-102 STAVFNDALDYTLKI
+102 STVVFNEKLDI
-117 RYGDSSWPVIEQD
+117 MDGDLSWPVIEQD

-135 GSLWL
+135 GSLLL
-140 DNSTLDIQGE
+140 DNSTLDIKGK
-150 AEFLD
+150 ATFD
-155 IDALINHGSTAT
+155 HTDALINHGSTA
-167 IDNLNDTGSNIY
+167 
-179 VVNNSNLEI
+179 
-188 NNKAEFDEGTHLIVK
+188 
-203 NNSNAKIDNLNADY
+203 KIDNLVDY

-222 VVNNSELEIDENAKF
+222 VVND
-237 HNETHLIIEDN
+237 
-248 SNTTI
+248 
-253 DNLTGY
+253 
-259 NSKVYVVNG
+259 SK
-268 SELEINKNAEFY
+268 LEINKNTMLE
-280 YDGTYLTIKDDSNA
+280 DTSLIVKNNSNI
-294 TINGALTVKDSGTI
+294 TINGMLTVLDSGTI
-308 EFVDGEFVVNDGGT
+308 EFVDGEFAVNDGGI
-322 KIDKSN
+322 KIAKSN
-328 LDVSG
+328 LNVAGEANFLS
-333 KADFYNSDTELNN
+333 SDTELD
-346 SSNANFKDK
+346 SSNVNFQDK
-355 LTLIDSAMLLKNSSS
+355 LTLIDSAMLLKNGSS

-377 DFEDSALVVQNG
+377 DLTVSALVVQNG
-389 SKVLFGNNFTMKNGR
+389 SKVLFGDKFTINNKDNE

-413 NGSEINIKGD
+413 NGSAINVKGD
-423 FENHGIIY
+423 FENHGVIY
-431 YGASADNASKI
+431 YGASANNAPKI

-447 ATLMGTTEI
+447 TTLIDTTEI

-474 ESKEEIE
+474 ESKGAIE
-481 NQATNENIYA
+481 NKATDENIYA
-491 MYFDPD
+491 MYFDPNNQD
-497 NEEANEEGLVKYDQN
+497 ANEDGFVKYDQN
-512 IIDAVLNLSEDS
+512 IIDATLNLSKDG
-524 KKLLA
+524 KKLLV
-529 QISMSDDMK
+529 QILMSGDMQ
-538 NKPINEKIDFIT
+538 NKPINDKIDFIAQ
-550 ESAQTAGVNLTAQDL
+550 SAQALGINLTAQDL

-571 FTIEDAKG
+571 FTIEDTKG
-579 NGIIATEVIKLAA
+579 NGVIATEGIKLAA

-598 QEAAQTISKTIS
+598 QEAAQIISKTA
-610 KTVQSIQKNSQDS
+610 KAIQKNSQDS
-623 ITATSNLINT
+623 INATSNLINT

-648 VTTRSNVSQLA
+648 VTTRSNASQLA

-668 KFADAS
+668 KFADVS

-734 TNSQTENIEL
+734 TNSQTENIKL
-744 DSNIYELGLYS
+744 DSDVYELGLYS
-755 RYFLDNNEFDFN
+755 RYFLDNNEFGFN

-783 FGGINKILQSN
+783 FGINKILQSN

-834 TLKDQTGAD
+834 TLKDETGAD
-843 FQKVQSNTV
+843 FQKIQSNAV
-852 KNLKANL
+852 KNLKAKL

-874 DAKIKRDLINDEGFT
+874 NAKIKRDLINDEGFT

-895 SSAGFNIKGDDKKH
+895 SSAGFNIKGNDKKH
-909 TNFAIDTGIVYN
+909 TNFAIDTGIAYN

>member
-1 MTKIKLSALA
+1 M
-11 CAILVGGGQLV
+11 GGQQLV
-22 AEDSNNII
+22 AEDLNGIPVI
-30 DLENDQIVN
+30 DLEFSRYTGYLQSVD
-39 INNETKMIDGI
+39 INNEK
-50 VQDIIIN
+50 IIITGTHTDANIN
-57 VDDNGELISGALA
+57 VDNNGELRSWVST
-70 FDFANIS
+70 FQFADIS

-87 KDPYIDHSYLHIINN
+87 RDSLISWSYLHIIHN
-102 STAVFNDALDYTLKI
+102 STAVFNNTLTI
-117 RYGDSSWPVIEQD
+117 ELGDSSWPVIEQD

-140 DNSTLDIQGE
+140 DNSTLDIKGE
-150 AEFLD
+150 AEFYYT
-155 IDALINHGSTAT
+155 DALINHGST
-167 IDNLNDTGSNIY
+167 
-179 VVNNSNLEI
+179 V
-188 NNKAEFDEGTHLIVK
+188 
-203 NNSNAKIDNLNADY
+203 KIDNLDDY

-222 VVNNSELEIDENAKF
+222 VVND
-237 HNETHLIIEDN
+237 
-248 SNTTI
+248 
-253 DNLTGY
+253 
-259 NSKVYVVNG
+259 SK
-268 SELEINKNAEFY
+268 LEINNNADFY
-280 YDGTYLTIKDDSNA
+280 NGTHLVVKDDSNA
-294 TINGALTVKDSGTI
+294 TINGVLSVKDSGTI
-308 EFVDGEFVVNDGGT
+308 EFVNGEFVVNDGGT

-328 LDVSG
+328 LNVEG
-333 KADFYNSDTELNN
+333 EANFYNSDTELNN

-355 LTLIDSAMLLKNSSS
+355 LTLLDSAMLLKNGSS
-370 LNVGGVA
+370 LSVGGVA
-377 DFEDSALVVQNG
+377 DFENSALVVQNG
-389 SKVLFGNNFTMKNGR
+389 SKVLFNDKFTMKNGV
-404 AEKSIIILD
+404 EKSIIILD
-413 NGSEINIKGD
+413 NGSAINVEGD
-423 FENHGIIY
+423 FENHGVIY
-431 YGASADNASKI
+431 YGASADSAPKI

-447 ATLMGTTEI
+447 TTLIGTTEI
-456 GIYATSGDISN
+456 GIYATSG
-467 LNQVVFL
+467 LNQAVFL
-474 ESKEEIE
+474 ESKGEIE
-481 NQATNENIYA
+481 NQATDENIYA

-497 NEEANEEGLVKYDQN
+497 NEDANEEGLVKYDQN
-512 IIDAVLNLSEDS
+512 IIDATLNLSEDS
-524 KKLLA
+524 KKLLV

-538 NKPINEKIDFIT
+538 NKLINEKIDFVT
-550 ESAQTAGVNLTAQDL
+550 KSAQTAGVNLTDQDL

-571 FTIEDAKG
+571 FAMEDAKG
-579 NGIIATEVIKLAA
+579 NGAIATEGMKLAV
-592 QAAQGN
+592 QATQGN
-598 QEAAQTISKTIS
+598 QEAAQIISKTA
-610 KTVQSIQKNSQDS
+610 QSIQKNSQDS
-623 ITATSNLINT
+623 INATSNLINT

-648 VTTRSNVSQLA
+648 VTTRSNASQLA

-668 KFADAS
+668 KFADVS
-674 SGVLLSM
+674 NGVLLSM

-734 TNSQTENIEL
+734 TNSETENIEL
-744 DSNIYELGLYS
+744 DSDIYELGLYS
-755 RYFLDNNEFDFN
+755 RYFLDNNEFSFN

-783 FGGINKILQSN
+783 FGTNKILQSN
-794 FNSSYIA
+794 FDSSYIA

-814 NASIKP
+814 NANIKP

-834 TLKDQTGAD
+834 TLKDETGAD
-843 FQKVQSNTV
+843 FQEVQSNTV
-852 KNLKANL
+852 KNLKAKL

-874 DAKIKRDLINDEGFT
+874 DAKIKRDLINDEGIT

-895 SSAGFNIKGDDKKH
+895 SSAGFNIKGNDKKH

>member
-1 MTKIKLSALA
+1 MRFLL
-11 CAILVGGGQLV
+11 GGGQQLV
-22 AEDSNNII
+22 AEDSNNTI
-30 DLENDQIVN
+30 DLGNYSYYQPVD
-39 INNETKMIDGI
+39 INQETKTITGDAT
-50 VQDIIIN
+50 DASIN
-57 VDDNGELISGALA
+57 VDNNGELISGVPIFVGA
-70 FDFANIS
+70 DIN
-77 IKNNSNAIFY
+77 IKNNSNAIFESEASEV
-87 KDPYIDHSYLHIINN
+87 YIEHPYLHIINN
-102 STAVFNDALDYTLKI
+102 STAVFKENLEI
-117 RYGDSSWPVIEQD
+117 RGDSFPVIEQD

-135 GSLWL
+135 GSL
-140 DNSTLDIQGE
+140 SLDINS
-150 AEFLD
+150 ALD
-155 IDALINHGSTAT
+155 IKGSATFIEIDALINNGST
-167 IDNLNDTGSNIY
+167 
-179 VVNNSNLEI
+179 
-188 NNKAEFDEGTHLIVK
+188 
-203 NNSNAKIDNLNADY
+203 AKIDNLVDY
-217 GSKIY
+217 ESKIY
-222 VVNNSELEIDENAKF
+222 VVNDS
-237 HNETHLIIEDN
+237 T
-248 SNTTI
+248 
-253 DNLTGY
+253 
-259 NSKVYVVNG
+259 
-268 SELEINKNAEFY
+268 LEINKNAEFNE
-280 YDGTYLTIKDDSNA
+280 GTHLIVKDNSNA
-294 TINGALTVKDSGTI
+294 TINGALTVVNSGTI
-308 EFVDGEFVVNDGGT
+308 EFINGEYVVNYGGI
-322 KIDKSN
+322 KIDKSKLN
-328 LDVSG
+328 VEGEVS
-333 KADFYNSDTELNN
+333 FVNSDTELYM
-346 SSNANFKDK
+346 SKANFADK
-355 LTLIDSAMLLKNSSS
+355 LTLIDSAMLLKSGSS
-370 LNVGGVA
+370 LSVGGVA
-377 DFEDSALVVQNG
+377 DFTDSALVVQNG
-389 SKVLFGNNFTMKNGR
+389 SKVMFNDSFTMKNEY
-404 AEKSIIILD
+404 EKSIIILD

-423 FENHGIIY
+423 FENHGVIY
-431 YGASADNASKI
+431 YGASADSAPKI
-442 TVEGK
+442 TVDGK
-447 ATLMGTTEI
+447 AILMGTTEI
-456 GIYATSGDISN
+456 GVYATSGDISN

-474 ESKEEIE
+474 ESKEAIE
-481 NQATNENIYA
+481 NQATDENIYA

-497 NEEANEEGLVKYDQN
+497 NEDANEEGLVKYDQN
-512 IIDAVLNLSEDS
+512 IIDATLNLSKDG
-524 KKLLA
+524 KKLLV
-529 QISMSDDMK
+529 QILMADDMK
-538 NKPINEKIDFIT
+538 NKLINEKIDFIA
-550 ESAQTAGVNLTAQDL
+550 ESTQTAGVNLTAQDL

-579 NGIIATEVIKLAA
+579 NGVIATEGIKLAD
-592 QAAQGN
+592 QAKQGN
-598 QEAAQTISKTIS
+598 QEAAQIISKTA
-610 KTVQSIQKNSQDS
+610 QSIQKNSQDS

-633 FNLATKNEVGKRISN
+633 FNLATKNEVGKRITN
-648 VTTRSNVSQLA
+648 VTTRSNASQLA

-734 TNSQTENIEL
+734 TNSETENIEL
-744 DSNIYELGLYS
+744 DSDIYELGLYS
-755 RYFLDNNEFDFN
+755 RYFLDNNEFGFN

-783 FGGINKILQSN
+783 FGINKILQSN

-834 TLKDQTGAD
+834 TLKDETGAD
-843 FQKVQSNTV
+843 FQEVQSNTV

-859 GLEMVKNFDEISIYA
+859 GLEMVKSFDEISIYA

-895 SSAGFNIKGDDKKH
+895 SSAGFNIKGNDKKH
-909 TNFAIDTGIVYN
+909 TNFAIDTGIAYN

>member
-1 MTKIKLSALA
+1 MRFLL
-11 CAILVGGGQLV
+11 GGGQQLV
-22 AEDSNNII
+22 AEDSNNTI
-30 DLENDQIVN
+30 DLGNYSYYQPVD
-39 INNETKMIDGI
+39 INQETKTITGDAT
-50 VQDIIIN
+50 DASIN
-57 VDDNGELISGALA
+57 VDNNGELISGVPIFVGA
-70 FDFANIS
+70 DIN
-77 IKNNSNAIFY
+77 IKNNSNAIFESEASEV
-87 KDPYIDHSYLHIINN
+87 YIEHPYLHIINN
-102 STAVFNDALDYTLKI
+102 STAVFKENLEI
-117 RYGDSSWPVIEQD
+117 RGDSFPVIEQD

-135 GSLWL
+135 GSL
-140 DNSTLDIQGE
+140 SLDINS
-150 AEFLD
+150 ALD
-155 IDALINHGSTAT
+155 IKGSATFIEIDALINDGST
-167 IDNLNDTGSNIY
+167 
-179 VVNNSNLEI
+179 
-188 NNKAEFDEGTHLIVK
+188 
-203 NNSNAKIDNLNADY
+203 AKIDNLVDY

-222 VVNNSELEIDENAKF
+222 VVND
-237 HNETHLIIEDN
+237 
-248 SNTTI
+248 
-253 DNLTGY
+253 
-259 NSKVYVVNG
+259 SK
-268 SELEINKNAEFY
+268 LEINKNAFF
-280 YDGTYLTIKDDSNA
+280 DIGTHLVVKDDSNA
-294 TINGALTVKDSGTI
+294 TINGALTVVSSGTI
-308 EFVDGEFVVNDGGT
+308 EFINGEFVVNDGGI

-328 LDVSG
+328 LNVEG
-333 KADFYNSDTELNN
+333 EVDFANSDTELNN
-346 SSNANFKDK
+346 SSIANFKDK
-355 LTLIDSAMLLKNSSS
+355 LTLFDSAMLLKNGSS
-370 LNVGGVA
+370 LSVGGVA
-377 DFEDSALVVQNG
+377 DFTDSALVVQNG
-389 SKVLFGNNFTMKNGR
+389 SKVMFNDSFTMKNEY
-404 AEKSIIILD
+404 EKSIIILD
-413 NGSEINIKGD
+413 NGSEINVKGD
-423 FENHGIIY
+423 FENHGVIY
-431 YGASADNASKI
+431 YGASADNAPKI

-447 ATLMGTTEI
+447 TTLMGTTEI

-467 LNQVVFL
+467 LNQAVFL
-474 ESKEEIE
+474 ESKGAIE
-481 NQATNENIYA
+481 NQATDDNIYA

-497 NEEANEEGLVKYDQN
+497 NEDANEEGLVKYDQN
-512 IIDAVLNLSEDS
+512 IIDATLNLSEDG
-524 KKLLA
+524 KKLLV
-529 QISMSDDMK
+529 QILMSDDMK
-538 NKPINEKIDFIT
+538 NKLINEKIDFIAKST
-550 ESAQTAGVNLTAQDL
+550 QTAGINLTAQDL

-579 NGIIATEVIKLAA
+579 NGVIATEGIKLAE
-592 QAAQGN
+592 QAKQGN
-598 QEAAQTISKTIS
+598 QEAAQIISKTA
-610 KTVQSIQKNSQDS
+610 QSIQQNSQDS
-623 ITATSNLINT
+623 INATSNLINT

-648 VTTRSNVSQLA
+648 VTTRSNASQLA

-744 DSNIYELGLYS
+744 DSDIYELGIYS
-755 RYFLDNNEFDFN
+755 RYFLDNNEFGFN

-895 SSAGFNIKGDDKKH
+895 SSAGFNIKGNDKKH

>member
-1 MTKIKLSALA
+1 
-11 CAILVGGGQLV
+11 
-22 AEDSNNII
+22 
-30 DLENDQIVN
+30 
-39 INNETKMIDGI
+39 
-50 VQDIIIN
+50 
-57 VDDNGELISGALA
+57 
-70 FDFANIS
+70 
-77 IKNNSNAIFY
+77 
-87 KDPYIDHSYLHIINN
+87 
-102 STAVFNDALDYTLKI
+102 
-117 RYGDSSWPVIEQD
+117 
-130 NDFSG
+130 
-135 GSLWL
+135 
-140 DNSTLDIQGE
+140 
-150 AEFLD
+150 
-155 IDALINHGSTAT
+155 
-167 IDNLNDTGSNIY
+167 
-179 VVNNSNLEI
+179 
-188 NNKAEFDEGTHLIVK
+188 
-203 NNSNAKIDNLNADY
+203 
-217 GSKIY
+217 
-222 VVNNSELEIDENAKF
+222 
-237 HNETHLIIEDN
+237 
-248 SNTTI
+248 
-253 DNLTGY
+253 
-259 NSKVYVVNG
+259 
-268 SELEINKNAEFY
+268 
-280 YDGTYLTIKDDSNA
+280 
-294 TINGALTVKDSGTI
+294 
-308 EFVDGEFVVNDGGT
+308 
-322 KIDKSN
+322 
-328 LDVSG
+328 
-333 KADFYNSDTELNN
+333 
-346 SSNANFKDK
+346 
-355 LTLIDSAMLLKNSSS
+355 
-370 LNVGGVA
+370 
-377 DFEDSALVVQNG
+377 
-389 SKVLFGNNFTMKNGR
+389 
-404 AEKSIIILD
+404 
-413 NGSEINIKGD
+413 
-423 FENHGIIY
+423 
-431 YGASADNASKI
+431 
-442 TVEGK
+442 
-447 ATLMGTTEI
+447 MGTTEI

-467 LNQVVFL
+467 LNQAVFL
-474 ESKEEIE
+474 ESKEAIE
-481 NQATNENIYA
+481 NKATDGNIYA

-497 NEEANEEGLVKYDQN
+497 NQDANEEGLVKYDQN
-512 IIDAVLNLSEDS
+512 IIDAALNLSKDS

-550 ESAQTAGVNLTAQDL
+550 ESAQTSGVNLTAQDL

-579 NGIIATEVIKLAA
+579 NGLLATEVIKLAA

-610 KTVQSIQKNSQDS
+610 KTAQSIQQNSQDS

-633 FNLATKNEVGKRISN
+633 FNLATKNEVGKRITN
-648 VTTRSNVSQLA
+648 VTTRSNASQLA

-744 DSNIYELGLYS
+744 DSDIYELGLYS

-783 FGGINKILQSN
+783 FGINKILQSN

-843 FQKVQSNTV
+843 FQEVQSNTV

-895 SSAGFNIKGDDKKH
+895 SSAGFNIQGNDKKH

>member
-1 MTKIKLSALA
+1 MVKIKLSALA
-11 CAILVGGGQLV
+11 CAILVGGGQQLV

-30 DLENDQIVN
+30 NLENDQIVN
-39 INNETKMIDGI
+39 INNETKMIDEI
-50 VQDIIIN
+50 AQDIIIN
-57 VDDNGELISGALA
+57 VDDNGELISGALG

-140 DNSTLDIQGE
+140 DNSTLDIKGE
-150 AEFLD
+150 AKFYYT
-155 IDALINHGSTAT
+155 DALINHGSTA
-167 IDNLNDTGSNIY
+167 
-179 VVNNSNLEI
+179 
-188 NNKAEFDEGTHLIVK
+188 
-203 NNSNAKIDNLNADY
+203 KIDNLVDY
-217 GSKIY
+217 GSKIHVVNDSKLEINKDAEFDYESKIY
-222 VVNNSELEIDENAKF
+222 VVNDSKLEINNAAF
-237 HNETHLIIEDN
+237 NIETHLIVKDN
-248 SNTTI
+248 
-253 DNLTGY
+253 
-259 NSKVYVVNG
+259 
-268 SELEINKNAEFY
+268 
-280 YDGTYLTIKDDSNA
+280 SNA
-294 TINGALTVKDSGTI
+294 TINGALTVNRSDTI
-308 EFVDGEFVVNDGGT
+308 

-328 LDVSG
+328 
-333 KADFYNSDTELNN
+333 
-346 SSNANFKDK
+346 
-355 LTLIDSAMLLKNSSS
+355 

-377 DFEDSALVVQNG
+377 DFTDSALVVQNG
-389 SKVLFGNNFTMKNGR
+389 SKVLFLNNFTMRNGSR
-404 AEKSIIILD
+404 AKKSIIILD

-423 FENHGIIY
+423 FENHGVIY
-431 YGASADNASKI
+431 YGASADNAPKI
-442 TVEGK
+442 TVDGK

-456 GIYATSGDISN
+456 GVYATSGDISN
-467 LNQVVFL
+467 LNQAVFL
-474 ESKEEIE
+474 ESKEAIE
-481 NQATNENIYA
+481 NKATNDNIYA

-497 NEEANEEGLVKYDQN
+497 NEDANEEGLVKYDQN

-550 ESAQTAGVNLTAQDL
+550 ESAQTADVNLTAQDL

-579 NGIIATEVIKLAA
+579 NGLLATEVIKLAA

-598 QEAAQTISKTIS
+598 QEAAQIISKTA
-610 KTVQSIQKNSQDS
+610 QSIQQNSQDS

-744 DSNIYELGLYS
+744 DSDIYELGLYS

-783 FGGINKILQSN
+783 FGINKILQSN

-834 TLKDQTGAD
+834 TLKDETGVD

-895 SSAGFNIKGDDKKH
+895 SSAGFNIKGNDKKH
-909 TNFAIDTGIVYN
+909 TNFAIDTGIAYN

>member
-1 MTKIKLSALA
+1 MTKIKLSSLA
-11 CAILVGGGQLV
+11 CAILVGGQQLV
-22 AEDSNNII
+22 AEDSNNIYI
-30 DLENDQIVN
+30 LLEDSRDTGYLQSVN
-39 INNETKMIDGI
+39 INNAKK
-50 VQDIIIN
+50 IIMGVTTDASIN
-57 VDDNGELISGALA
+57 VDNGELISEVLSFSQA
-70 FDFANIS
+70 DININ
-77 IKNNSNAIFY
+77 NNSNATFEYNAIMY
-87 KDPYIDHSYLHIINN
+87 NTHLHITD
-102 STAVFNDALDYTLKI
+102 SELKI
-117 RYGDSSWPVIEQD
+117 NR
-130 NDFSG
+130 NADFY
-135 GSLWL
+135 
-140 DNSTLDIQGE
+140 D
-150 AEFLD
+150 
-155 IDALINHGSTAT
+155 
-167 IDNLNDTGSNIY
+167 
-179 VVNNSNLEI
+179 
-188 NNKAEFDEGTHLIVK
+188 GTHLVVK
-203 NNSNAKIDNLNADY
+203 
-217 GSKIY
+217 
-222 VVNNSELEIDENAKF
+222 
-237 HNETHLIIEDN
+237 DN

-253 DNLTGY
+253 
-259 NSKVYVVNG
+259 
-268 SELEINKNAEFY
+268 
-280 YDGTYLTIKDDSNA
+280 
-294 TINGALTVKDSGTI
+294 NGALGVENSGTI
-308 EFVDGEFVVNDGGT
+308 EFVDGEYVVNNGGIE
-322 KIDKSN
+322 IDKSN
-328 LDVSG
+328 LNVEGGVS
-333 KADFYNSDTELNN
+333 FNNVDTELNN
-346 SSNANFKDK
+346 SSNVNFKDK
-355 LTLIDSAMLLKNSSS
+355 LTLFDSAMLLKNGSR
-370 LNVGGVA
+370 LEVGGVA

-389 SKVLFGNNFTMKNGR
+389 SKVTFNDKFTMKNG

-413 NGSEINIKGD
+413 NGSEINIKGN
-423 FENHGIIY
+423 FENHGVIY
-431 YGASADNASKI
+431 YGASADSAPKI

-512 IIDAVLNLSEDS
+512 IIDAVLNLSEDG
-524 KKLLA
+524 KKLLV
-529 QISMSDDMK
+529 QILMSGNMK
-538 NKPINEKIDFIT
+538 NKPINEKIDFIA
-550 ESAQTAGVNLTAQDL
+550 ESTQTAGINLTAQDL

-571 FTIEDAKG
+571 FAMGDAKG
-579 NGIIATEVIKLAA
+579 NGAVATEGIKLAE
-592 QAAQGN
+592 QAKQGN
-598 QEAAQTISKTIS
+598 QEAAQIISKTA
-610 KTVQSIQKNSQDS
+610 QSIQKNSQDS

-648 VTTRSNVSQLA
+648 VTTRSNASQLA

-734 TNSQTENIEL
+734 TNSETENIEL

-783 FGGINKILQSN
+783 FGANKILQSN

-834 TLKDQTGAD
+834 TLKDETGAD

-895 SSAGFNIKGDDKKH
+895 SSAGFNIQGSDKKH

>member
-11 CAILVGGGQLV
+11 CAILVGGGQQLV
-22 AEDSNNII
+22 AEDLNNIPEI
-30 DLENDQIVN
+30 ELENFQSVK
-39 INNETKMIDGI
+39 INNETK
-50 VQDIIIN
+50 IITGNPEGVSIKVEN
-57 VDDNGELISGALA
+57 NGKLISRVSEFLNTSGI
-70 FDFANIS
+70 N
-77 IKNNSNAIFY
+77 IKNNSNAIFENEVLLEWPRLRIT
-87 KDPYIDHSYLHIINN
+87 DN
-102 STAVFNDALDYTLKI
+102 STAVFNEKLEIFDNEVF
-117 RYGDSSWPVIEQD
+117 WPVIEQD

-135 GSLWL
+135 GTLSL
-140 DNSTLDIQGE
+140 DNSTLDIKGK
-150 AEFLD
+150 AEFED
-155 IDALINHGSTAT
+155 INVLINHGSTAT
-167 IDNLNDTGSNIY
+167 IDNLRDYLSKIY
-179 VVNNSNLEI
+179 VVNNSKLEI
-188 NNKAEFDEGTHLIVK
+188 DKDVFFGATHLIVK
-203 NNSNAKIDNLNADY
+203 NNSN
-217 GSKIY
+217 
-222 VVNNSELEIDENAKF
+222 
-237 HNETHLIIEDN
+237 T
-248 SNTTI
+248 
-253 DNLTGY
+253 
-259 NSKVYVVNG
+259 
-268 SELEINKNAEFY
+268 
-280 YDGTYLTIKDDSNA
+280 
-294 TINGALTVKDSGTI
+294 TINGELIAENATKEG
-308 EFVDGEFVVNDGGT
+308 GEIVLYDGGI

-328 LDVSG
+328 LNVAG
-333 KADFYNSDTELNN
+333 EVGFYNVDTELNN

-355 LTLIDSAMLLKNSSS
+355 LTLIADSAMLLKNSSS

-377 DFEDSALVVQNG
+377 DFTNSALVVKNG
-389 SKVLFGNNFTMKNGR
+389 SKVTFNDSFTMKNGN
-404 AEKSIIILD
+404 EKSIIILD
-413 NGSEINIKGD
+413 NGSEINVKGD
-423 FENHGIIY
+423 FENHGVIY
-431 YGASADNASKI
+431 YGASADSAPKI
-442 TVEGK
+442 TVDGK
-447 ATLMGTTEI
+447 ATLKDTTEI
-456 GIYATSGDISN
+456 GIYATSG
-467 LNQVVFL
+467 LNQAVFL

-481 NQATNENIYA
+481 NQATDENIYA

-497 NEEANEEGLVKYDQN
+497 NEDANEEGLVKYDQN
-512 IIDAVLNLSEDS
+512 IIDAALNLSKDG
-524 KKLLA
+524 KKLLV
-529 QISMSDDMK
+529 QILMSDDIK
-538 NKPINEKIDFIT
+538 NKLINEKIDFIAK
-550 ESAQTAGVNLTAQDL
+550 SAQTTGVNLTAQDL

-579 NGIIATEVIKLAA
+579 NGLVATEGIKLAA

-598 QEAAQTISKTIS
+598 QEAAQIISKTA
-610 KTVQSIQKNSQDS
+610 QSIQQNSQDS

-633 FNLATKNEVGKRISN
+633 FNLATKNEVGKRITN

-721 MIDDLLIGGYFSY
+721 IIDDLLIGGYFSY

-744 DSNIYELGLYS
+744 DSDIYELGLYS

-834 TLKDQTGAD
+834 TLKDETGKD

-859 GLEMVKNFDEISIYA
+859 GLEMVKSFDEISIYA

-895 SSAGFNIKGDDKKH
+895 SSAGFNIKGNDKKH
-909 TNFAIDTGIVYN
+909 TNFAIDTGIAYN

>member
-1 MTKIKLSALA
+1 MCDS
-11 CAILVGGGQLV
+11 CWGGVQQLV
-22 AEDSNNII
+22 AGDLNNIPI
-30 DLENDQIVN
+30 IELGDYWDTGYFQSVD
-39 INNETKMIDGI
+39 INKETK
-50 VQDIIIN
+50 IITGTTTDASIN
-57 VDDNGELISGALA
+57 VDNNGKLISRVPFFFQAG
-70 FDFANIS
+70 IS
-77 IKNNSNAIFY
+77 IKNNSNAIFENEVSIEH
-87 KDPYIDHSYLHIINN
+87 PYLHIINN
-102 STAVFNDALDYTLKI
+102 STVVFNEKLEIMD
-117 RYGDSSWPVIEQD
+117 GDLAWPVIEQD

-135 GSLWL
+135 GSLLL
-140 DNSTLDIQGE
+140 DNSTLDIKGE
-150 AEFLD
+150 ATFYD
-155 IDALINHGSTAT
+155 TDALINYGST
-167 IDNLNDTGSNIY
+167 
-179 VVNNSNLEI
+179 
-188 NNKAEFDEGTHLIVK
+188 
-203 NNSNAKIDNLNADY
+203 AKIDNLVDY

-222 VVNNSELEIDENAKF
+222 VVNDSKLEIDKNAIF
-237 HNETHLIIEDN
+237 EGTHLIVKDN
-248 SNTTI
+248 SNT
-253 DNLTGY
+253 
-259 NSKVYVVNG
+259 
-268 SELEINKNAEFY
+268 A
-280 YDGTYLTIKDDSNA
+280 IK
-294 TINGALTVKDSGTI
+294 GALTVKNSGTI
-308 EFVDGEFVVNDGGT
+308 EFINSEFVVNDGAI
-322 KIDKSN
+322 KIAKSN
-328 LDVSG
+328 LNVAG
-333 KADFYNSDTELNN
+333 EVNFNNSDTELNN

-355 LTLIDSAMLLKNSSS
+355 LTLIDSAMLLKNSST

-377 DFEDSALVVQNG
+377 DLTDSALVVQNG
-389 SKVLFGNNFTMKNGR
+389 SKVLFNDKFTIKNG

-413 NGSEINIKGD
+413 NGSAINVKGD
-423 FENHGIIY
+423 FENHGVIY
-431 YGASADNASKI
+431 YGASADNAPKI

-447 ATLMGTTEI
+447 TTLGDTTEI

-474 ESKEEIE
+474 ESKEAIE
-481 NQATNENIYA
+481 NKVTDENIYA
-491 MYFDPD
+491 MYFDPNNQD
-497 NEEANEEGLVKYDQN
+497 ANEDGFVKYDQN
-512 IIDAVLNLSEDS
+512 IIDATLNLSGDG
-524 KKLLA
+524 KKLLV
-529 QISMSDDMK
+529 QILMSNDMQ
-538 NKPINEKIDFIT
+538 NKPINDKIDFIAQ
-550 ESAQTAGVNLTAQDL
+550 SAQALGINLTAQDL

-571 FTIEDAKG
+571 FTIEDTKG
-579 NGIIATEVIKLAA
+579 NGVIATEGIKLAA

-598 QEAAQTISKTIS
+598 QEAAQIISKTA
-610 KTVQSIQKNSQDS
+610 KAIQKNSQDS
-623 ITATSNLINT
+623 INATSNLINT

-648 VTTRSNVSQLA
+648 VTTRSNASQLA

-668 KFADAS
+668 KFADVS

-734 TNSQTENIEL
+734 TNSQTENIKL
-744 DSNIYELGLYS
+744 DSDVYELGLYS
-755 RYFLDNNEFDFN
+755 RYFLDNNEFGFN

-783 FGGINKILQSN
+783 FGINKILQSN

-834 TLKDQTGAD
+834 TLKDEIGAD
-843 FQKVQSNTV
+843 FQKIQSNTV
-852 KNLKANL
+852 KNLKAKL

-874 DAKIKRDLINDEGFT
+874 NAKIKRDLINDEGFT

-895 SSAGFNIKGDDKKH
+895 SSAGFNIKGNDKKH
-909 TNFAIDTGIVYN
+909 TNFAIDTGIAYN
-921 ATKNLSINLNLGADV
+921 ATKNLSINVNLGADV

>member
-1 MTKIKLSALA
+1 MVKIKLSALA
-11 CAILVGGGQLV
+11 CAILVGGQQLV
-22 AEDSNNII
+22 AEDLNNIPEI
-30 DLENDQIVN
+30 ELENFQSVK
-39 INNETKMIDGI
+39 INNETK
-50 VQDIIIN
+50 IITGNPEGVSIKVEN
-57 VDDNGELISGALA
+57 NGKLISRVSEFLNTSGI
-70 FDFANIS
+70 N
-77 IKNNSNAIFY
+77 IKNNSNAIFENEVLLEWPRLRIT
-87 KDPYIDHSYLHIINN
+87 DN
-102 STAVFNDALDYTLKI
+102 STAVFNEKLEIFDNEVF
-117 RYGDSSWPVIEQD
+117 WPVIEQD

-135 GSLWL
+135 GTLSL
-140 DNSTLDIQGE
+140 DNSTLDIKGE
-150 AEFLD
+150 AEFED
-155 IDALINHGSTAT
+155 INVLINHGSTAT
-167 IDNLNDTGSNIY
+167 IDNL
-179 VVNNSNLEI
+179 
-188 NNKAEFDEGTHLIVK
+188 K
-203 NNSNAKIDNLNADY
+203 DY
-217 GSKIY
+217 LSKIY
-222 VVNNSELEIDENAKF
+222 VVNDSTLEIDKDVFFGA
-237 HNETHLIIEDN
+237 THLIVKDN

-253 DNLTGY
+253 
-259 NSKVYVVNG
+259 NG
-268 SELEINKNAEFY
+268 ELIAENAAKEGGEIVL
-280 YDGTYLTIKDDSNA
+280 YDGGI
-294 TINGALTVKDSGTI
+294 
-308 EFVDGEFVVNDGGT
+308 

-328 LDVSG
+328 LNVAG
-333 KADFYNSDTELNN
+333 EVGFYNVDTELNN

-355 LTLIDSAMLLKNSSS
+355 LTLIADSAMLLKNGST
-370 LNVGGVA
+370 LDVGGVA

-389 SKVLFGNNFTMKNGR
+389 SKVMFNDKFTMKNG

-413 NGSEINIKGD
+413 NGSEINVKGD
-423 FENHGIIY
+423 FENHGVIY
-431 YGASADNASKI
+431 YGASADNAPKI

-447 ATLMGTTEI
+447 ATLKDTTEI
-456 GIYATSGDISN
+456 GVYATSGDISN
-467 LNQVVFL
+467 LNQAVFL

-481 NQATNENIYA
+481 NQATNDNIYA
-491 MYFDPD
+491 MYFDPN

-512 IIDAVLNLSEDS
+512 IIDAVLNLSEDG
-524 KKLLA
+524 KTLLA
-529 QISMSDDMK
+529 QISISDDMK

-579 NGIIATEVIKLAA
+579 NGAVATEGIKLAA

-598 QEAAQTISKTIS
+598 QEAAQIISKTA
-610 KTVQSIQKNSQDS
+610 QSIQKNSQDS
-623 ITATSNLINT
+623 INATSNLINT

-648 VTTRSNVSQLA
+648 VTTRSNASQLA

-674 SGVLLSM
+674 NGVLLSM

-734 TNSQTENIEL
+734 TNSETENIEL

-755 RYFLDNNEFDFN
+755 RYFLDNNEFGFN

-783 FGGINKILQSN
+783 FGINKILQSN

-834 TLKDQTGAD
+834 TLKDETGTD
-843 FQKVQSNTV
+843 FQEVQSNTV

-895 SSAGFNIKGDDKKH
+895 SSAGFNIKGSDKKH
-909 TNFAIDTGIVYN
+909 TNFAIDTGIAYN

>member
-1 MTKIKLSALA
+1 MRFLL
-11 CAILVGGGQLV
+11 GGGQQLV
-22 AEDSNNII
+22 AEDLNGIPVI
-30 DLENDQIVN
+30 DLEFSRHTGYLQSVD
-39 INNETKMIDGI
+39 INNEKIIITGI
-50 VQDIIIN
+50 HTDANIN
-57 VDDNGELISGALA
+57 VDNNGELRSWVST
-70 FDFANIS
+70 FQFADIS
-77 IKNNSNAIFY
+77 IKNNSNAIFNR
-87 KDPYIDHSYLHIINN
+87 DSLISWSYLHIIHN
-102 STAVFNDALDYTLKI
+102 STAVFNNTLTI
-117 RYGDSSWPVIEQD
+117 ESGDSSWPIIQQD

-140 DNSTLDIQGE
+140 DNSTLDIKGE
-150 AEFLD
+150 AEFYYT
-155 IDALINHGSTAT
+155 DALINHGST
-167 IDNLNDTGSNIY
+167 
-179 VVNNSNLEI
+179 V
-188 NNKAEFDEGTHLIVK
+188 
-203 NNSNAKIDNLNADY
+203 KIDNLVDY
-217 GSKIY
+217 GSKIH
-222 VVNNSELEIDENAKF
+222 VVND
-237 HNETHLIIEDN
+237 
-248 SNTTI
+248 
-253 DNLTGY
+253 
-259 NSKVYVVNG
+259 
-268 SELEINKNAEFY
+268 SELEINKNAFFHN
-280 YDGTYLTIKDDSNA
+280 GTNLIVKDDSNA
-294 TINGALTVKDSGTI
+294 TINGALTVNDSGTI
-308 EFVDGEFVVNDGGT
+308 ELVDGEYVVNDGGT
-322 KIDKSN
+322 KIAKSN
-328 LDVSG
+328 LKVVG
-333 KADFYNSDTELNN
+333 EANFNNSDTELNN
-346 SSNANFKDK
+346 SSNANFEDK
-355 LTLIDSAMLLKNSSS
+355 LTLFDSAMLLKNGSS

-389 SKVLFGNNFTMKNGR
+389 SKVLFGNNFTMKNGG

-413 NGSEINIKGD
+413 NGSAINIKGN
-423 FENHGIIY
+423 FENHGVIY
-431 YGASADNASKI
+431 YGASADSAPKI
-442 TVEGK
+442 TVDGK

-456 GIYATSGDISN
+456 GIYATSG
-467 LNQVVFL
+467 LNQAVFL

-481 NQATNENIYA
+481 NQATDENIYA

-497 NEEANEEGLVKYDQN
+497 NEDANEEGLVKYDQN
-512 IIDAVLNLSEDS
+512 IIDAALNLSKDG

-579 NGIIATEVIKLAA
+579 NGLLATEVIKLAA

-610 KTVQSIQKNSQDS
+610 KTAQSIQKNSQDS

-633 FNLATKNEVGKRISN
+633 FNLATKNEVGKRITN
-648 VTTRSNVSQLA
+648 VTTRSNVSQLV

-668 KFADAS
+668 KFADVS

-744 DSNIYELGLYS
+744 DSDIYELGLYS

-820 YIGADYLYSKTQNY
+820 YVGADYLYSKTQNY
-834 TLKDQTGAD
+834 TLKDETGTD

-859 GLEMVKNFDEISIYA
+859 GLEMVKSFDEISIYA

-895 SSAGFNIKGDDKKH
+895 SSAGFNIQGNDKKH

>member
-1 MTKIKLSALA
+1 MRFLW
-11 CAILVGGGQLV
+11 GGVQQLV
-22 AEDSNNII
+22 AKDLNLSNNQNLII
-30 DLENDQIVN
+30 KQDVNYNNVFIENSSVVSDN
-39 INNETKMIDGI
+39 SMIDIG
-50 VQDIIIN
+50 
-57 VDDNGELISGALA
+57 G
-70 FDFANIS
+70 
-77 IKNNSNAIFY
+77 K
-87 KDPYIDHSYLHIINN
+87 
-102 STAVFNDALDYTLKI
+102 LD
-117 RYGDSSWPVIEQD
+117 
-130 NDFSG
+130 
-135 GSLWL
+135 
-140 DNSTLDIQGE
+140 
-150 AEFLD
+150 
-155 IDALINHGSTAT
+155 
-167 IDNLNDTGSNIY
+167 
-179 VVNNSNLEI
+179 
-188 NNKAEFDEGTHLIVK
+188 VK
-203 NNSNAKIDNLNADY
+203 N
-217 GSKIY
+217 
-222 VVNNSELEIDENAKF
+222 
-237 HNETHLIIEDN
+237 
-248 SNTTI
+248 
-253 DNLTGY
+253 
-259 NSKVYVVNG
+259 
-268 SELEINKNAEFY
+268 
-280 YDGTYLTIKDDSNA
+280 
-294 TINGALTVKDSGTI
+294 SGTI
-308 EFVDGEFVVNDGGT
+308 EFVNGEFSVNYGGI
-322 KIDKSN
+322 KIAKSN
-328 LDVSG
+328 LNVAG
-333 KADFYNSDTELNN
+333 EVNFNNSDTELNN

-355 LTLIDSAMLLKNSSS
+355 LTLIDSAMLLKNGSS
-370 LNVGGVA
+370 LSVSGVA
-377 DFEDSALVVQNG
+377 DFTDSALVVQNG
-389 SKVLFGNNFTMKNGR
+389 SKVLFNDKFTMKNG

-413 NGSEINIKGD
+413 NDSAINIKGD
-423 FENHGIIY
+423 FENHGVIY
-431 YGASADNASKI
+431 YVASTNNAPKI

-447 ATLMGTTEI
+447 TTLIDTTEI
-456 GIYATSGDISN
+456 GIYAASGDISN
-467 LNQVVFL
+467 LNQVAFL
-474 ESKEEIE
+474 ESKEAIE
-481 NQATNENIYA
+481 NQATDENIYA

-497 NEEANEEGLVKYDQN
+497 NEDANEEGLVKYDQT
-512 IIDAVLNLSEDS
+512 IIDAALNLSEDG
-524 KKLLA
+524 KKLLV
-529 QISMSDDMK
+529 QILMSGDMQ
-538 NKPINEKIDFIT
+538 NKPINEKIDFIAKST
-550 ESAQTAGVNLTAQDL
+550 QTAGVNLTAQDL

-571 FTIEDAKG
+571 FTMEDAKG
-579 NGIIATEVIKLAA
+579 NGLVATEGMKLAD

-598 QEAAQTISKTIS
+598 QDAAQIISKTA
-610 KTVQSIQKNSQDS
+610 QSIQKNSQDS
-623 ITATSNLINT
+623 INATSNLINT

-648 VTTRSNVSQLA
+648 VTTRSNASQLA

-734 TNSQTENIEL
+734 TNSQTENINL
-744 DSNIYELGLYS
+744 DSDVYELGLYS

-783 FGGINKILQSN
+783 FGINKILQSN

-834 TLKDQTGAD
+834 TLKDETGAD
-843 FQKVQSNTV
+843 FQKIQSNTV
-852 KNLKANL
+852 KNLKSKL

-895 SSAGFNIKGDDKKH
+895 SSAGFNIKGNDKKY
-909 TNFAIDTGIVYN
+909 TNFAIDTGVVYN

>member
-1 MTKIKLSALA
+1 MCDS
-11 CAILVGGGQLV
+11 CWGGVQQLV
-22 AEDSNNII
+22 AGDLNNIPI
-30 DLENDQIVN
+30 IELGDYWDTGYFQSVD
-39 INNETKMIDGI
+39 INKETK
-50 VQDIIIN
+50 IITGTTTAASIN
-57 VDDNGELISGALA
+57 VDNNGKLISRVPSFFQAG
-70 FDFANIS
+70 IS
-77 IKNNSNAIFY
+77 IKNNSNAIFENEVFIEH
-87 KDPYIDHSYLHIINN
+87 PYLHIINN
-102 STAVFNDALDYTLKI
+102 STVVFNEKLDI
-117 RYGDSSWPVIEQD
+117 MDGDLSWPVIEQD

-135 GSLWL
+135 GSLLL
-140 DNSTLDIQGE
+140 DNSTLDIKGK
-150 AEFLD
+150 ATFD
-155 IDALINHGSTAT
+155 HTDALINHGSTA
-167 IDNLNDTGSNIY
+167 
-179 VVNNSNLEI
+179 
-188 NNKAEFDEGTHLIVK
+188 
-203 NNSNAKIDNLNADY
+203 KIDNLVDY

-222 VVNNSELEIDENAKF
+222 VVND
-237 HNETHLIIEDN
+237 
-248 SNTTI
+248 
-253 DNLTGY
+253 
-259 NSKVYVVNG
+259 SK
-268 SELEINKNAEFY
+268 LEINKNTMLE
-280 YDGTYLTIKDDSNA
+280 DTSLIVKNNSNI
-294 TINGALTVKDSGTI
+294 TINGMLTVLDSGTI
-308 EFVDGEFVVNDGGT
+308 EFVDGEFAVNDGGI
-322 KIDKSN
+322 KIAKSN
-328 LDVSG
+328 LNVAGEANFLS
-333 KADFYNSDTELNN
+333 SDTELD
-346 SSNANFKDK
+346 SSNVNFQDK
-355 LTLIDSAMLLKNSSS
+355 LTLIDSAMLLKNGSS

-377 DFEDSALVVQNG
+377 DLTVSALVVQNG
-389 SKVLFGNNFTMKNGR
+389 SKVLFGDKFTINNKDNE

-413 NGSEINIKGD
+413 NGSAINVKGD
-423 FENHGIIY
+423 FENHGVIY
-431 YGASADNASKI
+431 YGASANNAPKI

-447 ATLMGTTEI
+447 TTLIDTTEI

-474 ESKEEIE
+474 ESKGAIE
-481 NQATNENIYA
+481 NKATDENIYA
-491 MYFDPD
+491 MYFDPNNQD
-497 NEEANEEGLVKYDQN
+497 ANEDGFVKYDQN
-512 IIDAVLNLSEDS
+512 IIDATLNLSKDG
-524 KKLLA
+524 KKLLV
-529 QISMSDDMK
+529 QILMSGDMQ
-538 NKPINEKIDFIT
+538 NKPINDKIDFIAQ
-550 ESAQTAGVNLTAQDL
+550 SAQALGINLTAQDL

-571 FTIEDAKG
+571 FTIEDTKG
-579 NGIIATEVIKLAA
+579 NGVIATEGIKLAA

-598 QEAAQTISKTIS
+598 QEAAQIISKTA
-610 KTVQSIQKNSQDS
+610 KAIQKNSQDS
-623 ITATSNLINT
+623 INATSNLINT

-648 VTTRSNVSQLA
+648 VTTRSNASQLA

-668 KFADAS
+668 KFADVS

-734 TNSQTENIEL
+734 TNSKTENIKL
-744 DSNIYELGLYS
+744 DSDVYELGLYS
-755 RYFLDNNEFDFN
+755 RYFLDNNEFGFN

-783 FGGINKILQSN
+783 FGINKILQSN

-834 TLKDQTGAD
+834 TLKDETGAD
-843 FQKVQSNTV
+843 FQKIQSNTV
-852 KNLKANL
+852 KNLKAKL

-874 DAKIKRDLINDEGFT
+874 NAKIKRDLINDEGFT

-895 SSAGFNIKGDDKKH
+895 SSAGFNIKGNDKKH
-909 TNFAIDTGIVYN
+909 TNFALDTGIAYN
-921 ATKNLSINLNLGADV
+921 ATKNLSINVNLGADV